1 MKTPLLFAILFAG
14 CVSADKPSP
23 LKPTRERIDSIPPEF
38 NEFRTTDARPSV
50 PSPSEPAQ

>member
-14 CVSADKPSP
+14 CVNKPSP
-23 LKPTRERIDSIPPEF
+23 LKPTRERIDPIPPEF
-38 NEFRTTDARPSV
+38 NEFRTTDVRPSV